1 MKIYLIII
9 RYILL
14 SKLYNQI
21 IRISRKELMFLSCNI
36 RINEIRLYLLKR
48 ICYSRVMLYI
58 LILSLVINGKSQISF

>member
-9 RYILL
+9 ILL

-36 RINEIRLYLLKR
+36 RINKIRLYLLKR